1 MKFGRILN
9 LLLVLFACWSSFAM
23 AFDVATC
30 SALKSNN
37 NFSIKYSI
45 SEAKLREV
53 IYVEKG
59 VGNAKA
65 SASPIALWTNSQLI
79 SSPVIRD
86 KVTEKD
92 KSYNIWLTYD
102 TADTANKQG
111 ILYYYLLQDGS
122 WQLIASAL
130 ADLRDLDS
138 VNIDIIGSQVS
149 NLECDSALTLPP
161 LPEVSTPLE
170 VCDYFPQPVQGWITK
185 DTNYSV
191 YDDYL
196 SSELN
201 LSDVTASISGWSD
214 NYLADSQNIY
224 TYTQD
229 WQNGQSWQNLRVGF
243 DTTTNT
249 WISYKNPDASSCQ
262 GIGCYPGD
270 DDGYLSQRKA
280 ATPEPLN
287 VTFDASTSLE
297 FSPDNYRNLCDG
309 DVCDYDDSGSQIL
322 ITIKRD
328 LNSLSVNAYTGKPI
342 VFKFYGGR
350 KVTKLTLSDNSGLY
364 LPESANVYFGQIIVD
379 GNGNTTLSFES
390 GVRLN
395 IVGDGTDATGVESA
409 DFRMGNPIMF
419 SHIGA
424 GSDYVIPTFYG
435 PSASMHLKSKKEIKA
450 FIIAKQAF
458 FDVDVS
464 IEGSVTANYL
474 WVNSGIRV
482 SRTTVSKDCWQP
494 GGPKD
499 DYTLVLSPTSDI
511 ALVCESLS
519 PTLTVMSNGAV
530 ATDFNGTATVN
541 VNGVETSVSIT
552 NGTATIDL
560 SSNGESQTVSVNA
573 SLDGYSDVNSVSGSY
588 QFVPFKFA
596 VDDQYVIANK
606 QQLTMV
612 SALACSSGEQ
622 VDVGYNGQPT
632 VSSSWQQPSNGS
644 GELSFSPVL
653 QGGISTEASR
663 GLKLED
669 SGEMVVTLTDESF
682 DCSDLDDCP
691 IEGNGKLT
699 GQFTVYSRPW
709 TFAICSTSDTNLDS
723 ATGNSDGGNGFIPA
737 GETFSAQVIPLKY
750 QSNLTGEVATDSDWC
765 RPSNIT
771 TNFFLAHSFGN
782 KIKLSSEVASPTNA
796 NSTAL
801 LASDDD
807 LSIDRVN
814 NGQEYLFTNL
824 YWDEVGSL
832 KVMAATESYDAT
844 CSSVSGLQAWYECT
858 QRGYREIG
866 RFYPA
871 YFEIT
876 QSDWSVSEQKN
887 ISYLSQPYDLAE
899 FKVFSRTSKGS
910 SVRNYDKFAGGLRA
924 TLNILQ
930 DEDIGSDRLALS
942 VSDDNN
948 WQYDTSSSESN
959 WHLADLSAVFY
970 RDVTLNSSGKHV
982 SEVDGPFNVPT
993 EDLIGDELSTS
1004 TRFGFVVQGGV
1015 DPVETR
1021 GQVLTSCLNES
1032 SEFNAE
1038 GELSSCNLLFPT
1050 QPPSRYGRMK
1060 LFDVGGTSTI
1070 SSIRVPL
1077 QIEYWNGTQ
1086 FVVNTDDS
1094 NSVFS
1099 TDGNKTCQQ
1108 VLWRELIDGAA
1119 IVQEASLAGAAGE
1132 KTVSEGASSLVTA
1145 EPATTDVGYIR
1156 QQVRFWL
1163 RLDNDNTVSQQ
1174 GCSSASVSKAQP
1186 WLRYNW
1192 WKNQDGSINE
1202 DEDPSAVVTF
1212 GIHRGNDRIIFRGE
1226 SNLTGQ

>member
-1 MKFGRILN
+1 MGEGVAFVRKLFFYLTILLFSSSLYAANQCSFRGNLNFTIEATVIGKPTAQEIYVTNNGGKKTDVLWYTGSASDDGLNYVFKEEQLINGSRYVIRIIN
-9 LLLVLFACWSSFAM
+9 DADNALLKYYKKPIGGSWSGPEVYYGYIHQGNIHILSDID
-23 AFDVATC
+23 DV
-30 SALKSNN
+30 
-37 NFSIKYSI
+37 NFSCQLGITEPEVPPAPIDLCKYFPEPAQSWKSGSSLNI
-45 SEAKLREV
+45 QNLNSVITGWSEEYVGTYLSDGQLKTSYDSFSYQAGLPGACEV
-53 IYVEKG
+53 G
-59 VGNAKA
+59 SCVGGAPKVDVPQ
-65 SASPIALWTNSQLI
+65 PINVSF
-79 SSPVIRD
+79 
-86 KVTEKD
+86 
-92 KSYNIWLTYD
+92 
-102 TADTANKQG
+102 
-111 ILYYYLLQDGS
+111 
-122 WQLIASAL
+122 
-130 ADLRDLDS
+130 DS
-138 VNIDIIGSQVS
+138 NIDLSIDAWNYTS
-149 NLECDSALTLPP
+149 NCTLARNCQFSESGGTVFVDIVGP
-161 LPEVSTPLE
+161 L
-170 VCDYFPQPVQGWITK
+170 
-185 DTNYSV
+185 
-191 YDDYL
+191 
-196 SSELN
+196 
-201 LSDVTASISGWSD
+201 
-214 NYLADSQNIY
+214 
-224 TYTQD
+224 
-229 WQNGQSWQNLRVGF
+229 R
-243 DTTTNT
+243 
-249 WISYKNPDASSCQ
+249 
-262 GIGCYPGD
+262 
-270 DDGYLSQRKA
+270 
-280 ATPEPLN
+280 
-287 VTFDASTSLE
+287 
-297 FSPDNYRNLCDG
+297 
-309 DVCDYDDSGSQIL
+309 
-322 ITIKRD
+322 
-328 LNSLSVNAYTGKPI
+328 SLSVQEYSSSNKHFVINFKPVNNDSGPVIQSYSSGGSVETIFHSGNYILGSVSFNGGTLKVYSDVVLNLVTSLTQSNAVDTIDVGGK
-342 VFKFYGGR
+342 KD
-350 KVTKLTLSDNSGLY
+350 L
-364 LPESANVYFGQIIVD
+364 II
-379 GNGNTTLSFES
+379 
-390 GVRLN
+390 
-395 IVGDGTDATGVESA
+395 
-409 DFRMGNPIMF
+409 
-419 SHIGA
+419 
-424 GSDYVIPTFYG
+424 YG
-435 PSASMHLKSKKEIKA
+435 PSAYLS
-450 FIIAKQAF
+450 
-458 FDVDVS
+458 FDTPNVDFYAQILADRVTFS
-464 IEGSVTANYL
+464 NPVTIRGAITANTL
-474 WVNSGIRV
+474 TMSTQNINIIGEGACL
-482 SRTTVSKDCWQP
+482 TEQP
-494 GGPKD
+494 EE
-499 DYTLVLSPTSDI
+499 DYTLVLSPATDI
-511 ALVCESLS
+511 ALVCEVLS
-519 PTLTVMSNGAV
+519 PTLTVMSDGAV

-560 SSNGESQTVSVNA
+560 SSNGESKTISVNA

-596 VDDQYVIANK
+596 VEDQYVIANK
-606 QQLTMV
+606 QQLTTV
-612 SALACSSGEQ
+612 SALACSRGEQ

-663 GLKLED
+663 GLTLED

-691 IEGNGKLT
+691 IDGNGKLT
-699 GQFTVYSRPW
+699 GEFTVYSRPW
-709 TFAICSTSDTNLDS
+709 IFAICSTSDTNLDS

-750 QSNLTGEVATDSDWC
+750 QSNLAGEVATDSDWC

-771 TNFFLAHSFGN
+771 TNFFLVHSFGN
-782 KIKLSSEVASPTNA
+782 KIKLSSEVASPANA

-801 LASDDD
+801 LASGDD
-807 LSIDRVN
+807 LSIDRQN
-814 NGQEYLFTNL
+814 NDSEYLFTNL

-832 KVMAATESYDAT
+832 KVMVATESYDAT

-858 QRGYREIG
+858 QRGYREVG

-871 YFEIT
+871 YFEVT
-876 QSDWSVSEQKN
+876 QSDWSVSEQNN

-899 FKVFSRTSKGS
+899 FTVLPRTSKGS

-948 WQYDTSSSESN
+948 WQYDTTKFESN

-982 SEVDGPFNVPT
+982 SEVDGPFNIPT
-993 EDLIGDELSTS
+993 EALIGDELSTS

-1032 SEFNAE
+1032 SEVNTE

-1132 KTVSEGASSLVTA
+1132 KTVSEGVSSLVTA

-1174 GCSSASVSKAQP
+1174 GCSSALVSKAQP